1 LNLSPSNQANNI
13 SSAGNPARNTGLRSL
28 NLSPSNQANN
38 ISSAGNTVSRTDNSS
53 QSNMRPLFRT
63 SGATEKEKE
72 SQRISPVNK
81 LLRKQLNIKMA
92 ELERSTSEIDAYNSA
107 ALVSIRNQLNANY
120 YEPVRSSSL
129 RSLLG
134 SGSNQANNISS
145 VDNPVSRTD
154 NSSQSNQRPLFR
166 TSGTSEKEKERQR
179 ILADNERLREQLNRK
194 MSEFNRSASEVDAYN
209 SAALESIRKKLNTNY
224 NDLYGRN

>member
-1 LNLSPSNQANNI
+1 
-13 SSAGNPARNTGLRSL
+13 
-28 NLSPSNQANN
+28 
-38 ISSAGNTVSRTDNSS
+38 
-53 QSNMRPLFRT
+53 MRPLFRT
-63 SGATEKEKE
+63 SGASEKEKE

-120 YEPVRSSSL
+120 YEPARSSSLSSL

-209 SAALESIRKKLNTNY
+209 SAALESIRRQLNANY
-224 NDLYGRN
+224 YELYGKDR

>member
-63 SGATEKEKE
+63 SGAAEKEKE

-92 ELERSTSEIDAYNSA
+92 EL
-107 ALVSIRNQLNANY
+107 
-120 YEPVRSSSL
+120 
-129 RSLLG
+129 
-134 SGSNQANNISS
+134 
-145 VDNPVSRTD
+145 
-154 NSSQSNQRPLFR
+154 
-166 TSGTSEKEKERQR
+166 
-179 ILADNERLREQLNRK
+179 
-194 MSEFNRSASEVDAYN
+194 
-209 SAALESIRKKLNTNY
+209 
-224 NDLYGRN
+224 